1 MIKEKKMSSG
11 YASDELAGILFKNG
25 KAVEFVSQSDKHIKI
40 K

>member
-1 MIKEKKMSSG
+1 MSSG